1 MCLGAES
8 SAGPLK
14 SPAVWPKNPLM
25 PRTTH
30 AMSPSALFP
39 LRPVLLATLA
49 ACSTLLAGCDYL
61 GIEKPTA
68 EAERKAAEGKAI
80 GSACRQAARA
90 LEDCYRY
97 NPKAS
102 KAAIFDGWKDM
113 DAYMRE
119 NKLDTITPV
128 TPPEP
133 AKPKAAPDA
142 AAQNEDVADEK
153 PAKADAAKADKKAPA
168 AKH

>member
-1 MCLGAES
+1 
-8 SAGPLK
+8 
-14 SPAVWPKNPLM
+14 M

-30 AMSPSALFP
+30 AMSPSAIFP

-153 PAKADAAKADKKAPA
+153 PAKTDTAKADKKAPA